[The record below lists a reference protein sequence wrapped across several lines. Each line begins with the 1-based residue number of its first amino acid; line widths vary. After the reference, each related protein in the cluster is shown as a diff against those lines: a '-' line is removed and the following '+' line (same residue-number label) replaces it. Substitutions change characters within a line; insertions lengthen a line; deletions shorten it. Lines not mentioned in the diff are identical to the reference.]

1 MATLP
6 PLAEGQTARQKPA
19 RRKPLAALSESA
31 ERLKGSV
38 TETVTE
44 LVHAPRAPLLAM
56 SVEHETALRDSI
68 VAVARSQIG
77 TRYRLGAEKPG
88 KAFDCSGFVRYVLS
102 MFSLELPRTAR
113 EQATMGDEVEG
124 DSTSLRPGDL
134 IAFGRGRRVSHI
146 GIYVGNGRLVHAST
160 SKRRV
165 VESSI
170 EGEGSWFQ
178 RRMISARSLLALQ
191 TTAPD
196 SSVQQ

>member
-1 MATLP
+1 M
-6 PLAEGQTARQKPA
+6 
-19 RRKPLAALSESA
+19 
-31 ERLKGSV
+31 
-38 TETVTE
+38 
-44 LVHAPRAPLLAM
+44 AM
-56 SVEHETALRDSI
+56 SVEHETVLRDSI

-102 MFSLELPRTAR
+102 MVSLELPRTAR

-124 DSTSLRPGDL
+124 DTASLRPGDL

-178 RRMISARSLLALQ
+178 RRMVSARSLLALQ
-191 TTAPD
+191 TTAAD
-196 SSVQQ
+196 SSIHQ